1 MQVLA
6 DNVRDYTIMDSPAS
20 RVLPFL
26 LLLTAVCLMAV
37 ALQAAPLTPPFTP
50 DQQPQ
55 WHFASGNWRFSAE
68 GTLEQT
74 NASRR
79 SAAVLRSPAYGNI
92 RLTADFRIA
101 PVGGGVRAAAV
112 IFGATGT
119 LSYHWLHLDSRFHQI
134 ILTRST
140 PKNTWIEIARRRC
153 PALTDDTW
161 HKLVVEARGDAVK
174 VLLDGQEALQ
184 APLAEPSAGYVGF
197 GTSQGQV
204 AFRNLMLEGDVVN
217 MAQLKDEQ
225 PPFRIISHGEAAG
238 TYQAF
243 PDACRLENGDIM
255 AVFYGGYGHVSLP
268 NAEWPKGGRICT
280 VRSSDEGWTWSEPT
294 VLYDDPLDNRDPHIA
309 QLSDGTL
316 VCSFFNYWR
325 EDGKTR
331 YHCLL
336 AHSTDGGKTWEQQGQ
351 VVTPLGWAVSAP
363 VREMPDGTLILGVYS
378 EGPHG
383 SFGGVIRSTDHGK
396 TWSAPIPIGEE
407 ARLPL
412 DAETD
417 VILLKD
423 KTLYAALRSSKVNM
437 HYATSPDLG
446 LTWSEVK
453 DIGFKAHAPHFTRL
467 STGEIL
473 MTHRIPETALHVSRD
488 EAQTWE
494 GPYVLDTVGGAYP
507 ATVELKDGT
516 ILGIYYEEGEGSA
529 IRALRFRLKADGIE
543 PLNLDK

>member
-26 LLLTAVCLMAV
+26 LLLTDVCLIAV

-161 HKLVVEARGDAVK
+161 HKLVVEARGDAVE

-280 VRSSDEGWTWSEPT
+280 VRSSDEGWTWSKPT

-396 TWSAPIPIGEE
+396 T
-407 ARLPL
+407 
-412 DAETD
+412 
-417 VILLKD
+417 
-423 KTLYAALRSSKVNM
+423 
-437 HYATSPDLG
+437 
-446 LTWSEVK
+446 
-453 DIGFKAHAPHFTRL
+453 
-467 STGEIL
+467 
-473 MTHRIPETALHVSRD
+473 
-488 EAQTWE
+488 
-494 GPYVLDTVGGAYP
+494 
-507 ATVELKDGT
+507 
-516 ILGIYYEEGEGSA
+516 
-529 IRALRFRLKADGIE
+529 
-543 PLNLDK
+543 